1 MVFAVAV
8 AWHRNRSRPV
18 PGRVLLKNNRKHTV
32 ENLRP
37 LRAHSGTIPLHFPA
51 VWHTQLSSFSP
62 PQLNTQQKKV
72 SFGEQCQGEHRDTA
86 CTGSSTPH
94 RAPHP
99 AVSEMVLG
107 HFKSQGK
114 DSCAVLEF
122 PALYQ
127 QDLLSG
133 GPKIQQPPPSPLK
146 LFEYHLC
153 ARVLS

>member
-18 PGRVLLKNNRKHTV
+18 PGIVLLKNNRKHTV

-37 LRAHSGTIPLHFPA
+37 LRAHSGTIPMRFPA

-62 PQLNTQQKKV
+62 PHLNTQQKKV

-94 RAPHP
+94 RAPHS
-99 AVSEMVLG
+99 AVSEMV
-107 HFKSQGK
+107 
-114 DSCAVLEF
+114 
-122 PALYQ
+122 
-127 QDLLSG
+127 
-133 GPKIQQPPPSPLK
+133 
-146 LFEYHLC
+146 
-153 ARVLS
+153 